1 MDESHSDWDPTTP
14 SICLI
19 WHPEFWWVIS
29 VHALDKYDMI
39 ATSRTTFELLYDIWV
54 WYALKCFIHYWV
66 CFVMFHMPL
75 ICSGTFH
82 MPLICS
88 NYSVLHLLWTDMFWN
103 VLSAI
108 DMFQL
113 LYAPFVMDQICFEWH
128 DTYDL
133 VSIEMVSLRILVFCL
148 ALWYLTRFK
157 PFLLFWICFVTC
169 WAVFGSLRCYI
180 NLSGQLVTLRDVWFG
195 LRQWIAIQNDGQV

>member
-1 MDESHSDWDPTTP
+1 MLHSLI
-14 SICLI
+14 IC
-19 WHPEFWWVIS
+19 
-29 VHALDKYDMI
+29 
-39 ATSRTTFELLYDIWV
+39 FE
-54 WYALKCFIHYWV
+54 
-66 CFVMFHMPL
+66 MFHMSL

-82 MPLICS
+82 LPLICS

-108 DMFQL
+108 DMLQL
-113 LYAPFVMDQICFEWH
+113 LYAPIVMNQICFEWH
-128 DTYDL
+128 DTYDF
-133 VSIEMVSLRILVFCL
+133 VSNEMVSLRILVFCL
-148 ALWYLTRFK
+148 TLWYLTRLK

-195 LRQWIAIQNDGQV
+195 LRQWIAIQNYGQVLLVVMLLLYKHILYVMKCCWWIEMDILCKSVRRSLLFGISEC

>member
-1 MDESHSDWDPTTP
+1 MFHPLL
-14 SICLI
+14 IC
-19 WHPEFWWVIS
+19 
-29 VHALDKYDMI
+29 
-39 ATSRTTFELLYDIWV
+39 FE
-54 WYALKCFIHYWV
+54 
-66 CFVMFHMPL
+66 MFHMPL

-82 MPLICS
+82 TPLICS

-148 ALWYLTRFK
+148 ALWYLTRLK

-195 LRQWIAIQNDGQV
+195 LRQWIAIQNYGQVLLVVMLLLYKHILYVMKCCWWIEMDILCKSVRRSLLFGISEC